1 MGSTGSQ
8 TGTPTHFLIY
18 DVETRDYRG
27 TASDGTLVV
36 VDEHVFAERVR
47 ALAHQLAAASDG
59 MYADAAAYRRV
70 HNTAIYTL
78 SNADAWREQ
87 HRN

>member
-1 MGSTGSQ
+1 MGSTGKTGNQ

-27 TASDGTLVV
+27 RASDGDLVV

-47 ALAHQLAAASDG
+47 ALAHKLAATNA
-59 MYADAAAYRRV
+59 AVHTDAAAYRRF
-70 HNTAIYTL
+70 HRGAIRLL
-78 SNADAWREQ
+78 SNADAWRKQ
-87 HRN
+87 